1 MKGALFV
8 GLVPLCLL
16 VAQPLAAQ
24 KRGPVEIGGS
34 VSLVSDYTFR
44 GVSQTLEEMAIQA
57 GIDVSG
63 PSGLYL
69 GVWGSNL
76 NFGEAL
82 PDGRAQAE
90 IDMVGGVRHSLG
102 EVVDVDLGMIYYH
115 YPGTLSDYG
124 YDFVEFGLAAS
135 RDFRRFS
142 AEVSAAFSPN
152 YFAGSGS
159 STYVSGGVGI
169 PIPSTPVTLR
179 AAVGH
184 QTIEDN
190 AAFGTPNYM
199 DWKAGVATALWAL
212 ELEVAY
218 VGTNVDTSDCFGG
231 ADLCRR
237 RVVFGISVAQ

>member
-1 MKGALFV
+1 MQGALMV
-8 GLVPLCLL
+8 GLVPLCML

-24 KRGPVEIGGS
+24 KAGPLEFEGS
-34 VSLVSDYTFR
+34 VSLVSDYRFR
-44 GVSQTLEEMAIQA
+44 GISQTLEEMAIQA

-82 PDGRAQAE
+82 PTGRAQAE
-90 IDMVGGVRHSLG
+90 IDMVAGVRHSLG
-102 EVVDVDLGMIYYH
+102 ELVDVDLGVIYYH
-115 YPGTLSDYG
+115 YPGTLSDYR
-124 YDFVEFGLAAS
+124 YDFVEMGLAAS
-135 RDFRRFS
+135 RDFRRLS
-142 AEVSAAFSPN
+142 TEVSAAFSPN

-159 STYVSGGVGI
+159 STYVSGGLGI

-179 AAVGH
+179 AAVGR
-184 QTIEDN
+184 QTIDDN
-190 AAFGTPNYM
+190 AAFGTPNYV
-199 DWKAGVATALWAL
+199 DWKAGVATELWAL

-218 VGTNVDTSDCFGG
+218 VGTNLDRADCFGG

-237 RVVFGISVAQ
+237 RVVFGLSVAR